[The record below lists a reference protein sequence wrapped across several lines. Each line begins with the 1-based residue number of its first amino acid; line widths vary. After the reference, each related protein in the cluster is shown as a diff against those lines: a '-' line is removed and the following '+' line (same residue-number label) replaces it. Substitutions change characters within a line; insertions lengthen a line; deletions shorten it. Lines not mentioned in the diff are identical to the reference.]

1 MSKIWLIG
9 VAVFVIAL
17 VVGGIVAAVVTGR
30 GNADLLPLDS
40 PEGIVQRFLLA
51 MKDERYQEA
60 YDYLASDLQ
69 ERCSHEEFS
78 RYASYSD
85 LSDGHVTLEDSR
97 VEDGTALV
105 RARVAV
111 FQPNVPFPSEYSY
124 EQTYELRLEE
134 GEWRL
139 TRPDWWCP
147 LPLPF

>member
-1 MSKIWLIG
+1 MSKVWLIG

-30 GNADLLPLDS
+30 GDADLLPLDS

-51 MKDERYQEA
+51 MKDERYGEA

-69 ERCSHEEFS
+69 DRCSYQEFTLFAPFDS
-78 RYASYSD
+78 
-85 LSDGHVTLEDSR
+85 LSEGRVTLEDSK
-97 VEDGTALV
+97 VEDGTARV

-111 FQPNVPFPSEYSY
+111 FQPNVPLPSEYSY
-124 EQTYELRLEE
+124 EQTYELRLE
-134 GEWRL
+134 GDEWRL
-139 TRPDWWCP
+139 TRPDWWCL